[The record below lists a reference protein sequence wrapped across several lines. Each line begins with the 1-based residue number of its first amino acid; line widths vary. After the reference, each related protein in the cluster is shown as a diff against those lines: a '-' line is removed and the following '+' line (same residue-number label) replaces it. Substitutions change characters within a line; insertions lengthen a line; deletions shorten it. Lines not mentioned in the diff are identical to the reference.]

1 MILKVRPISQSS
13 EEIFIVLENL
23 SLEELWKLFPIYF
36 VDSNAEFE
44 QQFSDEKEYLISL
57 LGDYVKRIS
66 HIGSTA
72 IKNIKTKPI
81 VDILIE
87 IDFADNDIVKEI
99 LLDNHYV
106 LMCETPDKISLNK
119 GYTANGYA
127 DKVFHIHIK
136 KYGDCDELYFRDY
149 LNDNDEKAKEYE
161 KLKEELYNKYNPNRD
176 LYTAGKSDFVNAV
189 TESAKMK
196 YGNKY

>member
-1 MILKVRPISQSS
+1 M
-13 EEIFIVLENL
+13 LENL

-66 HIGSTA
+66 HVGSTA

-136 KYGDCDELYFRDY
+136 KYGDCDELYFRDN

-176 LYTAGKSDFVNAV
+176 LYTAGKSDFVKAV
-189 TESAKMK
+189 TESARIK
-196 YGNKY
+196 YENRY

>member
-1 MILKVRPISQSS
+1 M
-13 EEIFIVLENL
+13 LEDL

-36 VDSNAEFE
+36 VDSNAEFKK
-44 QQFSDEKEYLISL
+44 QFSAEKENLNML

-81 VDILIE
+81 VDILVE
-87 IDFADNDIVKEI
+87 IDFANKDDIKGI
-99 LLDNHYV
+99 LLNNNYI
-106 LMCETPDKISLNK
+106 LMDEQVDKISFNK